1 MKTCPPQ
8 GWNRLANAKIED
20 RLSRL
25 WARKQREKEE
35 KFAKLRK
42 QHERE
47 LRMLAKRSQKKV
59 ETIFRGIAGKDKLDP
74 EEIVKYEYA
83 SAPVKARTVNQMV
96 GAVESRYLE
105 TYQGVLALERDP
117 GTLARLTLQ
126 STATPRARPRKE
138 GERKKPPA
146 TRLSSGSLLKE
157 FRVEKTRPETP
168 SVLEEAE
175 LEIDEE
181 QAALLLQKTLRG
193 RAVQLRLMKGRARR
207 QDQIEAMRT
216 EHPVTT
222 EDAAQVRTESQQ
234 QGPALTSPLTSGG
247 VQGS

>member
-1 MKTCPPQ
+1 M
-8 GWNRLANAKIED
+8 
-20 RLSRL
+20 
-25 WARKQREKEE
+25 
-35 KFAKLRK
+35 RK

-74 EEIVKYEYA
+74 QEIVKYEYA

-105 TYQGVLALERDP
+105 TYQGVLALEKDR
-117 GTLARLTLQ
+117 GTLGRLTLQ
-126 STATPRARPRKE
+126 STATPRARTRKE
-138 GERKKPPA
+138 EERKKPPA
-146 TRLSSGSLLKE
+146 KSLSSGSLLKE

-168 SVLEEAE
+168 SVVEEAE
-175 LEIDEE
+175 AEIDSE

-216 EHPVTT
+216 EHPVTV
-222 EDAAQVRTESQQ
+222 EDTAKVSPHLDTNSP
-234 QGPALTSPLTSGG
+234 GLTFLTLGG
-247 VQGS
+247 VSGS